1 MFYSSTIW
9 LTISSDLGLYGDE
22 SWFNYSIPKLYKH
35 KIEHHFKYNY
45 HRLIGWAVYTLYCCF
60 GVFYVPFYSM
70 ADITGGRNGLISDL
84 NLQGLASILI
94 VIFTNW
100 SILFIHFRLINMRVI
115 FYFFV
120 CIIFVVFPL
129 FLD

>member
-60 GVFYVPFYSM
+60 GVFYVPFKSL
-70 ADITGGRNGLISDL
+70 AHISGGKNGLISDL
-84 NLQGLASILI
+84 NLQGIASILI

-100 SILFIHFRLINMRVI
+100 SVLFIHFRLINMRVA
-115 FYFFV
+115 FYFAV
-120 CIIFVVFPL
+120 CIFFVVVPL
-129 FLD
+129 MID